1 MIDVSCAIGVT
12 LPTAGACA
20 LFTLSEKIIEFARAG
35 AENQK
40 QELLSLLV
48 DALALN
54 DGEAIINDILA
65 ALRENLGIFKELDE
79 LENPVD

>member
-1 MIDVSCAIGVT
+1 M
-12 LPTAGACA
+12 
-20 LFTLSEKIIEFARAG
+20 FTLSEKIIEFARAG

-48 DALALN
+48 DTLALN
-54 DGEAIINDILA
+54 DGEATINDILA